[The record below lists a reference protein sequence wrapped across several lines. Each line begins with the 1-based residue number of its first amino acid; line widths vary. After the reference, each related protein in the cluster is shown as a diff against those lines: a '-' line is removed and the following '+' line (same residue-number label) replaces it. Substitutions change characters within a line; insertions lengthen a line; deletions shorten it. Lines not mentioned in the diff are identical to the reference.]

1 MDQETIGPRL
11 QLCSATRHL
20 AEQALSGEWGRSL
33 VDLPLHLDESD
44 PLRGSSDELRYAR
57 CIALIAE
64 RAPLR
69 IVPGER
75 IVGSATLQQA
85 TYHQV
90 PVYQQGRPVFSST
103 SHVTLGFDDVLQV
116 GYRGLRQRIAER
128 TARGGLDPRGMEL
141 LRAMTICLD
150 AAAVWH
156 RRYMEALDDLIAT
169 APPDERRHYK
179 RVRDVLSRVP
189 EHPPATFCEAVQS
202 LWFMFSFQR
211 LCGNWPGIG
220 RIDEMLGPYLQRDL
234 DAGRLT
240 LDEAR
245 EVLAHFWI
253 KGCEWVG
260 AKCWSL
266 GSSGDAQFYQNVVLG
281 GINAVGQDVTNEVTY
296 LILDVVEAL
305 RIGDFPIAVRIG
317 PHTPERLLRRIAEVQ
332 RRGGGIVAVY
342 NEPLIIES
350 LVGFG
355 YDLAEARR
363 FANDGCWEIQVPGKT
378 AFIYRPFDTLAIL
391 QKVLGVTQEE
401 VLPDYADFE
410 SLYAAFRS
418 QLAAQ
423 ISAIH
428 READAFA
435 ADGRPS
441 TLVSLFTRDCIEK
454 GRGYYERGARYT
466 VFSPHAGGLPNTG
479 NSLLAIKRQVYE
491 EQRLSLPEFASCL
504 RSDWQGYEPLRQR
517 ILNQTEFYGND
528 DPEADAMT
536 RRVFDDFLALVAEV
550 SERNGVLRPAGV
562 STFGR
567 EIEWR
572 SQRQASAD
580 GHHAGEFL
588 ATNFSPSPGTDR
600 KGPTAVIKSHCAMGL
615 ARLTNGT
622 ALELK
627 MHPSC
632 VQGEGGIQSLVALL
646 RSFVSLGGIFVHVDV
661 VDSDMLRDAQRHP
674 DKYPNLAVRVSGWS
688 ARFVTL
694 DRDWQEMIINR
705 TTQSM

>member
-1 MDQETIGPRL
+1 M
-11 QLCSATRHL
+11 
-20 AEQALSGEWGRSL
+20 
-33 VDLPLHLDESD
+33 
-44 PLRGSSDELRYAR
+44 
-57 CIALIAE
+57 
-64 RAPLR
+64 
-69 IVPGER
+69 
-75 IVGSATLQQA
+75 
-85 TYHQV
+85 
-90 PVYQQGRPVFSST
+90 
-103 SHVTLGFDDVLQV
+103 
-116 GYRGLRQRIAER
+116 
-128 TARGGLDPRGMEL
+128 
-141 LRAMTICLD
+141 
-150 AAAVWH
+150 
-156 RRYMEALDDLIAT
+156 
-169 APPDERRHYK
+169 
-179 RVRDVLSRVP
+179 
-189 EHPPATFCEAVQS
+189 
-202 LWFMFSFQR
+202 
-211 LCGNWPGIG
+211 
-220 RIDEMLGPYLQRDL
+220 
-234 DAGRLT
+234 
-240 LDEAR
+240 
-245 EVLAHFWI
+245 
-253 KGCEWVG
+253 
-260 AKCWSL
+260 
-266 GSSGDAQFYQNVVLG
+266 
-281 GINAVGQDVTNEVTY
+281 
-296 LILDVVEAL
+296 
-305 RIGDFPIAVRIG
+305 
-317 PHTPERLLRRIAEVQ
+317 
-332 RRGGGIVAVY
+332 
-342 NEPLIIES
+342 
-350 LVGFG
+350 
-355 YDLAEARR
+355 
-363 FANDGCWEIQVPGKT
+363 
-378 AFIYRPFDTLAIL
+378 
-391 QKVLGVTQEE
+391 
-401 VLPDYADFE
+401 
-410 SLYAAFRS
+410 
-418 QLAAQ
+418 AQ

-435 ADGRPS
+435 ADGHPS
-441 TLVSLFTRDCIEK
+441 TLVSLFTHDCIEK

-550 SERNGVLRPAGV
+550 PERNGVLRPAGV

-632 VQGEGGIQSLVALL
+632 VQGESGIQSLVALL

-661 VDSDMLRDAQRHP
+661 VDGDMLRDAQRHP

-705 TTQSM
+705 TTQKT